1 VTLAR
6 AGKLPALC
14 AVMTLLVW
22 IGFALAPPHAA
33 AQEFRRDVYL
43 VVIDNAT
50 MGDLLAAP
58 ELRVLASTGG
68 AALLSDTLPLRDAIE
83 FLDANGASPRLGPG
97 IFPEALHLSF
107 EGSVQSP
114 DGTASLAAI
123 RKIAQDLRDSLS
135 TDHDD
140 DALVIVASGSPP
152 RASAEARDV
161 LTGVIVGRGRPLDL
175 AAAMRDGSAPVNAI
189 GSLTSDSARRAG
201 VVTTRDVA
209 TSIADY
215 LSVAPLG
222 GDPGG
227 AIIRSIPGPPP
238 FDLHERYLEMRRMV
252 VPIETAS
259 GVYVTIAGLVGI
271 ALLWSRR
278 GPKWL
283 VRAVAF
289 SALSTSAL
297 VISMLGA
304 GHLPTLSYATV
315 IPFLVAITLFATWA
329 LVPLARRDALLAP
342 AAVGAAVLAYF
353 AVEAALGWT
362 AALTTLHGGSELD
375 GGRFYGLPN
384 AFIGLL
390 IGASV
395 YVAHRLRPRYGFALI
410 VGVGLFAGLPY
421 IGANLGGSVSLFAA
435 AGIWLAIRERQH
447 LGWWKG
453 IAVVAGTVALGTAV
467 ILLAHRLAPAATHIT
482 RFEESSGGIAG
493 AWSTFVD
500 RLGVGWRLIRRNP
513 FGLIPVVGLLACLWL
528 VLRPPTP
535 MREALAAYPGWRDVV
550 VTIVLGG
557 IVAYVANDSGAA
569 ACGMAFALGFGG
581 LMYVSLTLAAAK
593 MERT

>member
-6 AGKLPALC
+6 GGKLPALC

-22 IGFALAPPHAA
+22 IGFALTPPRAA

-43 VVIDNAT
+43 VVIDHAT
-50 MGDLLAAP
+50 MEDLLAAS
-58 ELRVLASTGG
+58 ELRGLASTGG
-68 AALLSDTLPLRDAIE
+68 AALLSDALPLRDAIE
-83 FLDANGASPRLGPG
+83 FLDANPPRVGLGF
-97 IFPEALHLSF
+97 FPDALHLSF

-114 DGTASLAAI
+114 DGTASVAAI
-123 RKIAQDLRDSLS
+123 RKVAQALQDSLS
-135 TDHDD
+135 TDYDD
-140 DALVIVASGSPP
+140 DALVIVASESPP

-161 LTGVIVGRGRPLDL
+161 LTGIIVGRGRPLDL
-175 AAAMRDGSAPVNAI
+175 AAAMSDGVASPAAI
-189 GSLTSDSARRAG
+189 GSLTSDSTRRAG

-209 TSIADY
+209 TSIADF
-215 LSVAPLG
+215 LGVAPLG
-222 GDPGG
+222 GDPAG
-227 AIIRSIPGPPP
+227 ATIRSILGPPP

-252 VPIETAS
+252 VPVETAA
-259 GVYVTIAGLVGI
+259 GIYVTIAALVGI

-278 GPKWL
+278 GARWL
-283 VRAVAF
+283 VRATAF
-289 SALSTSAL
+289 TALSIAAL
-297 VISMLGA
+297 GVALLAA

-315 IPFLVAITLFATWA
+315 VPFVVAITILATWA
-329 LVPLARRDALLAP
+329 LVPLGRRDPLLAP
-342 AAVGAAVLAYF
+342 VAIGVSVLAYF

-395 YVAHRLRPRYGFALI
+395 YVAHRLRPRYGFSLI

-421 IGANLGGSVSLFAA
+421 IGSNLGGAVSLFAA
-435 AGIWLAIRERQH
+435 AGIWLAIREREH

-453 IAVVAGTVALGTAV
+453 VVVVAGTVVVGTAV
-467 ILLAHRLAPAATHIT
+467 VLVAHRLARTATHIT

-500 RLGVGWRLIRRNP
+500 RLGVGWRLIERNP
-513 FGLIPVVGLLACLWL
+513 FGLIPVVGLLVCLWL
-528 VLRPPTP
+528 ALRPPTP
-535 MREALAAYPGWRDVV
+535 VREALAAYPGWRDVI
-550 VTIVLGG
+550 VTIVLAG
-557 IVAYVANDSGAA
+557 IVAYIANDSGAA

>member
-6 AGKLPALC
+6 GGKLPALC

-22 IGFALAPPHAA
+22 IGFALSPPHAA
-33 AQEFRRDVYL
+33 AQEFRRDAYL

-50 MGDLLAAP
+50 MEELLAVP
-58 ELRVLASTGG
+58 ELRSLASTGG
-68 AALLSDTLPLRDAIE
+68 AAMLSDTLPLRDAVE
-83 FLDANGASPRLGPG
+83 FLDANPPRVGPG
-97 IFPEALHLSF
+97 LFPDALHLLF
-107 EGSVQSP
+107 ESSKQSS

-123 RKIAQDLRDSLS
+123 GKIARELRDWLS
-135 TDHDD
+135 TDYDD
-140 DALVIVASGSPP
+140 DTLVIVASESPP
-152 RASAEARDV
+152 RASAEAKDV
-161 LTGVIVGRGRPLDL
+161 LTGIIVGRGRPLDL
-175 AAAMRDGSAPVNAI
+175 AAAMSGGAPSASEI
-189 GSLTSDSARRAG
+189 DSLTSDSTRRAG

-209 TSIADY
+209 TSIADF
-215 LSVAPLG
+215 LDVVPLG

-227 AIIRSIPGPPP
+227 ATIRTAQGPPP

-252 VPIETAS
+252 VPVETAA
-259 GVYVTIAGLVGI
+259 GIYVTIAALVGI

-278 GPKWL
+278 GARWL
-283 VRAVAF
+283 VGAVAF
-289 SALSTSAL
+289 SALSTSPL
-297 VISMLGA
+297 VVAMLGA
-304 GHLPTLSYATV
+304 GHLPTLSYATA
-315 IPFLVAITLFATWA
+315 IPFLVAITLFTTWA
-329 LVPLARRDALLAP
+329 LVPLSRRDALLAP
-342 AAVGAAVLAYF
+342 AAIGVAVLAYF

-395 YVAHRLRPRYGFALI
+395 YVAQRLQARPGFALI

-421 IGANLGGSVSLFAA
+421 VGSNLGGAVSLFAA
-435 AGIWLAIRERQH
+435 AGIWLAIRERER
-447 LGWWKG
+447 LGPLRG
-453 IAVVAGTVALGTAV
+453 IAVVAGTVVLGTALV
-467 ILLAHRLAPAATHIT
+467 LVAHRLAPTATHIT

-493 AWSTFVD
+493 AWSTFVE

-513 FGLIPVVGLLACLWL
+513 FGLIPVVGLLGCLGL

-535 MREALAAYPGWRDVV
+535 VREALAAYPGWRDVV
-550 VTIVLGG
+550 VTIALGG

-581 LMYVSLTLAAAK
+581 LMYVSLTLAATK
-593 MERT
+593 MEGT

>member
-22 IGFALAPPHAA
+22 IGFAFAPPHAA

-43 VVIDNAT
+43 VVVDNAT
-50 MGDLLAAP
+50 MEDLLAVP

-68 AALLSDTLPLRDAIE
+68 AALLSDALPLRDAIE
-83 FLDANGASPRLGPG
+83 FLDANGASPRVGPG
-97 IFPEALHLSF
+97 IFPDALHLLF
-107 EGSVQSP
+107 ESSKQSS

-123 RKIAQDLRDSLS
+123 RKIARELRDWLS
-135 TDHDD
+135 TDYDD
-140 DALVIVASGSPP
+140 DALVIVASESPP
-152 RASAEARDV
+152 RASAEAKDV
-161 LTGVIVGRGRPLDL
+161 LTGIIVGRGRPLDL
-175 AAAMRDGSAPVNAI
+175 AAAMSGGAPSASAI
-189 GSLTSDSARRAG
+189 DTLTSDSTRRAG

-209 TSIADY
+209 TSIADF
-215 LSVAPLG
+215 LHVVPLG
-222 GDPGG
+222 GDPAG
-227 AIIRSIPGPPP
+227 ATIRIAQGPPP

-252 VPIETAS
+252 VPIETAA
-259 GVYVTIAGLVGI
+259 GIYVTLAGIFGV
-271 ALLWSRR
+271 ALLWLRR
-278 GPKWL
+278 GARWL
-283 VRAVAF
+283 VRTTAF

-297 VISMLGA
+297 VVALLAA

-315 IPFLVAITLFATWA
+315 IPFLVAITVAATWA
-329 LVPLARRDALLAP
+329 LVPLARRDPLLAP
-342 AAVGAAVLAYF
+342 AAIGVAVLLYF
-353 AVEAALGWT
+353 VVEAALGWT

-395 YVAHRLRPRYGFALI
+395 YVAHRMRPRYGFALI

-453 IAVVAGTVALGTAV
+453 IAVVVGTVVLGTAV
-467 ILLAHRLAPAATHIT
+467 VLVAHRFAPAATHIT

-493 AWSTFVD
+493 AWSTFVE
-500 RLGVGWRLIRRNP
+500 RLGVGWRLIQRNP
-513 FGLIPVVGLLACLWL
+513 FGLIPVVGLLACLCL
-528 VLRPPTP
+528 ALRPPAP
-535 MREALAAYPGWRDVV
+535 VREALEAYPGWRDVI
-550 VTIVLGG
+550 VTIVLAG